1 MLAALVLAPLGTL
14 MGIPFASGLR
24 RIGPAQIPWAWSA
37 NGALSGVGG
46 VVAAMLTLD
55 LGFRMALIVGA
66 LAYLG
71 ALVATRTLVGARLA
85 NQGNEQHAA

>member
-71 ALVATRTLVGARLA
+71 ALVATRTVIGARLA